1 MQAQEIESLVRR
13 WLEQLNDKQRIV
25 IERRFGLNSQE
36 VCTLED
42 LAGYLGLTRERV
54 RQIQLEA
61 LGQLRRILRR
71 HGLSK
76 DVLL

>member
-1 MQAQEIESLVRR
+1 
-13 WLEQLNDKQRIV
+13 LN
-25 IERRFGLNSQE
+25 NQE
-36 VCTLED
+36 VCTLEA
-42 LAGYLGLTRERV
+42 LARQLGLTRERV
-54 RQIQLEA
+54 RQIQLES

>member
-1 MQAQEIESLVRR
+1 VRQ
-13 WLEQLNDKQRIV
+13 WLEQLNDRQRIV

-36 VCTLED
+36 VCTLDD
-42 LAGYLGLTRERV
+42 LAEHLGLTRERV

-61 LGQLRRILRR
+61 LGELRRILRR
-71 HGLSK
+71 RGLSK

>member
-1 MQAQEIESLVRR
+1 MQSQEIESLVRQ

-36 VCTLED
+36 VCTLEE
-42 LAGYLGLTRERV
+42 LAGHLGLTRERV

-61 LGQLRRILRR
+61 LGHLRRILRR
-71 HGLSK
+71 RGLSK
-76 DVLL
+76 DELL